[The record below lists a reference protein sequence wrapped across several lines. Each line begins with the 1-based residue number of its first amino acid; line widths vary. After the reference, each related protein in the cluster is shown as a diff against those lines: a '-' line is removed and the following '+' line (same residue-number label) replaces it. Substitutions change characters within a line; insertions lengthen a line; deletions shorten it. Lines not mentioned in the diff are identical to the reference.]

1 MTEELWRRGT
11 AVNMTEELW
20 RNCSKYDRA
29 SYGGTA
35 VNMTE
40 ELWRRGTAVN
50 MTERVMTAGNSSKYD
65 RGVMAEQQ

>member
-1 MTEELWRRGT
+1 MAAG
-11 AVNMTEELW
+11 NS
-20 RNCSKYDRA
+20 SKYDRV

-40 ELWRRGTAVN
+40 ELWR
-50 MTERVMTAGNSSKYD
+50 NSSKYV

>member
-1 MTEELWRRGT
+1 MTEELWRNSSKYDRASYDGT
-11 AVNMTEELW
+11 AVNMTE
-20 RNCSKYDRA
+20 RVMTAGNSSKYDRA

-50 MTERVMTAGNSSKYD
+50 MTEL
-65 RGVMAEQQ
+65 VMAEQQ

>member
-1 MTEELWRRGT
+1 MAAG
-11 AVNMTEELW
+11 NS
-20 RNCSKYDRA
+20 SKYDRA

-50 MTERVMTAGNSSKYD
+50 MTE
-65 RGVMAEQQ
+65 